1 MTVTEEDT
9 EVAWRV
15 LVPFHIREAMD
26 VQGAAVM
33 AGKSDRTIRIW
44 CAKHGIGRRVAG
56 GAWSVSRVALS
67 MLLDGDERAL
77 GAYLDGA
84 RGSFEPVAAYY
95 RRLGLGAL
103 LDRPDFAV

>member
-1 MTVTEEDT
+1 MTVTDEDSDVT
-9 EVAWRV
+9 WRV
-15 LVPFHIREAMD
+15 LVPFHVREAMD
-26 VQGAAVM
+26 VEGAAVM
-33 AGKSDRTIRIW
+33 AGRCDRTIRIW
-44 CAKHGIGRRVAG
+44 CAKHGIGRRIAG
-56 GAWSVSRVALS
+56 GNWMVSRVALA
-67 MLLDGDERAL
+67 MLLDDDQRAL